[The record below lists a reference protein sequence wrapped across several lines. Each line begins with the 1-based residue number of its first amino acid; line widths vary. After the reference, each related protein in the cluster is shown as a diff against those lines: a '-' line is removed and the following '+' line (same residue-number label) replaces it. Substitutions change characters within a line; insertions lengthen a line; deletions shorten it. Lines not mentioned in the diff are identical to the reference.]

1 MRRRLNEKEDAVTH
15 VIEFTIALTVFVL
28 VLQAFTSSMN
38 FRIGIDLDNNDNRVV
53 MAREVMSE
61 LAGSEGKIDNST
73 EWEKW
78 EFGSGELQL
87 KNGVTVGILNSNG
100 EIDKDKCDALKK
112 FPNTDLRSELDIE
125 EQLRIEVRTLV
136 PNEIV
141 CEWGNTAD
149 NAPMSVK
156 NEKYLLYNDGTN
168 AIPSVLTVTIH
179 SGQPPTTNLYMTE
192 VMYNPV
198 TSSSNYEWIEIY
210 NPNNVAVY
218 LNSWKISDITEEDS
232 IVPEGSEEITLPAKG
247 VGILTTSKTVFRDTY
262 GNHEYVFLV
271 EDTAIGNG
279 LSNSD
284 NLTLSKQSFEDT
296 FSYTKDMGAD
306 GNGKTLTR
314 SCYNCETWTEANESA
329 GTYSKA

>member
-1 MRRRLNEKEDAVTH
+1 
-15 VIEFTIALTVFVL
+15 
-28 VLQAFTSSMN
+28 
-38 FRIGIDLDNNDNRVV
+38 
-53 MAREVMSE
+53 
-61 LAGSEGKIDNST
+61 
-73 EWEKW
+73 
-78 EFGSGELQL
+78 
-87 KNGVTVGILNSNG
+87 
-100 EIDKDKCDALKK
+100 
-112 FPNTDLRSELDIE
+112 
-125 EQLRIEVRTLV
+125 
-136 PNEIV
+136 
-141 CEWGNTAD
+141 
-149 NAPMSVK
+149 MSVK

-198 TSSSNYEWIEIY
+198 SSSSNYEWIEIY
-210 NPNNVAVY
+210 NPNTVAVY
-218 LNSWKISDITEEDS
+218 LNSWKISDLTEEDS

-284 NLTLSKQSFEDT
+284 NLTLSKQSFKDT
-296 FSYTKDMGAD
+296 FSYTKSMGAD